1 MSKKTIRVALI
12 GQPNVGKSHLVNS
25 ITGATLHVGNFSGV
39 TVEKK
44 EVIFERDGYEITI
57 TDLPGTYSLNAY
69 SPDEQVT
76 KDYILKESFD
86 LILNVV
92 DANSLQ
98 RNLGLTLQLLD
109 MNKKTIIAVNMI
121 DEVEKNGGSIDNEE
135 ISKMLGVPVMLVSAK
150 EKRGIDELIKKIL
163 EMYEFGNGTNRLS
176 YDQHIEEALSAMSES
191 LSKDQDLKPFA
202 RFISVRLLENDKE
215 LYKTVHDKPVF
226 LEFHD
231 VFTKESE
238 NLRTLAGE
246 DDTMA
251 VIVSARISIAKWI
264 CQKTVKAKHKDS
276 ITEKIDNILIHRMVG
291 LPIFLALMWLLFQ
304 MTFTLG
310 EYPMGLIE
318 DGFAFLAEQS
328 AALIP
333 EGVFNKAMSEG
344 VIPSVGAII
353 SFLPNILILFL
364 GINLLEQTGY
374 MARAAFL
381 LDGILKKFGLHGKAF
396 IPMVTGFGCS
406 IPAYLGARTL
416 KNPKDKLIT
425 MLVIGF
431 FSCSARLPVYVL
443 FISAFFEPENAGN
456 ILFAIYITG
465 AVMALMAA
473 KILRLALFKGE
484 AEPFVMEMPKYRF
497 PSVKGILRDLKIKAM
512 IFIKKAGLF
521 IGTASMVIW
530 FLGAYPANEQIDE
543 AYAPKIEA
551 AITEDAKKELQL
563 AMGEEKL
570 ENSYIGIIGKSIE
583 PIFAPL
589 GFDWKMSVATVTA
602 LAAKEVAV
610 GTLATLNAVEA
621 GDDEPSES
629 LVEKVRKTI
638 DIKAGLAFIVIVMI
652 YSPCLAAMGTF
663 FAEVREAKWRAFYLI
678 YPNVTAWLAAFG
690 VYNIMALLGF

>member
-1 MSKKTIRVALI
+1 MKKTIKVALV

-25 ITGATLHVGNFSGV
+25 ISGASLHVGNFSGV

-44 EVIFERDGYEITI
+44 EVRFERDGYEII
-57 TDLPGTYSLNAY
+57 IIDLPGTYSLNSY

-76 KDYILKESFD
+76 KDYLLKANYD
-86 LILNVV
+86 IIVNTV

-98 RNLGLTLQLLD
+98 RNLSLTLQILD
-109 MNKKTIIAVNMI
+109 IGKKTILAVNMI
-121 DEVEKNGGSIDNEE
+121 DEVEKNGGKIDNEQ
-135 ISKMLGVPVMLVSAK
+135 ISQMLGIPAMLVSAK

-163 EMYEFGNGTNRLS
+163 EMYEFGKAENRLT
-176 YDQHIEEALSAMSES
+176 YDQNIEEAISKLSES
-191 LSKDQDLKPFA
+191 LSHDPDLKPYA
-202 RFISVRLLENDKE
+202 RFSAIRLLENDKE
-215 LYKTVHDKPVF
+215 MYKIVHDKPVF

-246 DDTMA
+246 DDTPT
-251 VIVSARISIAKWI
+251 VIANARISIAKWI
-264 CQKTVKAKHKDS
+264 CQRALIVKHKETL
-276 ITEKIDNILIHRMVG
+276 TEKLDKVLIHRLIG

-304 MTFTLG
+304 MTFTIG
-310 EYPMGLIE
+310 KYPMGFIE
-318 DGFAFLAEQS
+318 NIFTFASEQLA
-328 AALIP
+328 AALP
-333 EGVFNKAMSEG
+333 KGVLNSSLSEG
-344 VIPSVGAII
+344 VIPSIGAIM

-406 IPAYLGARTL
+406 IPAYMAARTL

-443 FISAFFEPENAGN
+443 FISAFFAPEQAGN
-456 ILFAIYITG
+456 ILFVIYITG
-465 AVMALMAA
+465 AILAMIAA
-473 KILRLALFKGE
+473 KVLRLVLFKGE

-497 PSVKGILRDLKIKAM
+497 PSIKGILRDLRIKAM
-512 IFIKKAGLF
+512 IFIKKAGFF
-521 IGTASMVIW
+521 IGTASMLIW
-530 FLGAYPANEQIDE
+530 FLGAYPKNKAIDE
-543 AYAPKIEA
+543 AYNPKIEA
-551 AITEDAKKELQL
+551 ATTAESKKTLELAL
-563 AMGEEKL
+563 AEEKL
-570 ENSYIGIIGKSIE
+570 ENSYIGVMGKTIE

-589 GFDWKMSVATVTA
+589 GFDWKMSVATITA

-610 GTLATLNAVEA
+610 GTLAILNAVES
-621 GDDEPSES
+621 GDNKLSES
-629 LVEKVRKTI
+629 LVVKIRKSI
-638 DIKAGLAFIVIVMI
+638 NIKAGIAFIVIIMI

-663 FAEVREAKWRAFYLI
+663 FSEVRETKWRLFYLI
-678 YPNVTAWLAAFG
+678 YPNITAWLAAFA

>member
-1 MSKKTIRVALI
+1 MKKQIKVALV

-25 ITGATLHVGNFSGV
+25 ISGASLHVGNFTGV

-44 EVIFERDGYEITI
+44 EVRFEREGYEIII
-57 TDLPGTYSLNAY
+57 TDLPGTYSLNSY

-76 KDYILKESFD
+76 KDYLLKETYD
-86 LILNVV
+86 IVVNVL
-92 DANSLQ
+92 DANALQ
-98 RNLGLTLQLLD
+98 RNLSLTLQLLD
-109 MNKKTIIAVNMI
+109 MNKKTILAINMI
-121 DEVEKNGGSIDNEE
+121 DEVEKNGGKIDNEE
-135 ISKMLGVPVMLVSAK
+135 ISQMLGVPAMLVSAK
-150 EKRGIDELIKKIL
+150 EKRGVDELVKKIL
-163 EMYEFGNGTNRLS
+163 EMYEFGKAENRLS
-176 YDQHIEEALSAMSES
+176 YDQNIDNAVTTLANS
-191 LSKDQDLKPFA
+191 LSKDADLRAYAKFA
-202 RFISVRLLENDKE
+202 AIRLLENDKE
-215 LYKTVHDKPVF
+215 MYRLVHDKPVF

-246 DDTMA
+246 DDTPTVMA
-251 VIVSARISIAKWI
+251 NAKISIAKWI
-264 CQKTVKAKHKDS
+264 CQRAVVAKYKETL
-276 ITEKIDNILIHRMVG
+276 TEQIDKVLIHRVFG

-304 MTFTLG
+304 ATFTLG

-318 DGFAFLAEQS
+318 EAFAFLSEQTA
-328 AALIP
+328 AALP
-333 EGVFNKAMSEG
+333 EGTFGSAMSEG
-344 VIPSVGAII
+344 VIPSVGAIMG
-353 SFLPNILILFL
+353 FLPNILILFL

-381 LDGILKKFGLHGKAF
+381 LDGVLKKFGLHGKAF

-406 IPAYLGARTL
+406 IPAYLAARTL

-443 FISAFFEPENAGN
+443 FISAFFAPEQAGN
-456 ILFAIYITG
+456 ILFAIYIMG
-465 AVMALMAA
+465 ALLAMIAA
-473 KILRLALFKGE
+473 KVLRLVLFKGE

-497 PSVKGILRDLKIKAM
+497 PSVKGVLRDLKIKAM

-678 YPNVTAWLAAFG
+678 YPNVTAWIAAFG
-690 VYNIMALLGF
+690 VYNILALFGF

>member
-1 MSKKTIRVALI
+1 MKKQIKVALV

-25 ITGATLHVGNFSGV
+25 ISGASLHVGNFSGV

-44 EVIFERDGYEITI
+44 EVRFERGGYEIII
-57 TDLPGTYSLNAY
+57 TDLPGTYSLNSY

-76 KDYILKESFD
+76 KEFLLKESYD
-86 LILNVV
+86 IIINAI
-92 DANSLQ
+92 DANAMQ
-98 RNLGLTLQLLD
+98 RNLSLTLQILD
-109 MNKKTIIAVNMI
+109 MGKKTILAVNMI
-121 DEVEKNGGSIDNEE
+121 DEVEKNGGKIDNEE

-150 EKRGIDELIKKIL
+150 EKRGIDELIQKIL
-163 EMYEFGNGTNRLS
+163 EMHEFGKEGNRLS
-176 YDQHIEEALSAMSES
+176 YDQNIEEAITKLSDS
-191 LSKDQDLKPFA
+191 LSRDQDLKPYA
-202 RFISVRLLENDKE
+202 RFGAIRLLENDKE
-215 LYKTVHDKPVF
+215 MYKIVHDKPVF

-246 DDTMA
+246 DDTPT
-251 VIVSARISIAKWI
+251 VIANARISIAKWI
-264 CQKTVKAKHKDS
+264 CQRALITKHKETL
-276 ITEKIDNILIHRMVG
+276 TEKIDRVLIHRVVG
-291 LPIFLALMWLLFQ
+291 LPIFLVFMWLLFQ

-310 EYPMGLIE
+310 EYPMGIIE
-318 DGFAFLAEQS
+318 EAFTILAEQT
-328 AALIP
+328 AIVLP
-333 EGVFNKAMSEG
+333 EGSFNSAMVEG
-344 VIPSVGAII
+344 VIPSVGAIM

-406 IPAYLGARTL
+406 IPAYMAARTL

-443 FISAFFEPENAGN
+443 FISAFFAPEQAGN
-456 ILFAIYITG
+456 ILFAIYIAG
-465 AVMALMAA
+465 AVMAMIAA
-473 KILRLALFKGE
+473 KVLRLALFKGE

-497 PSVKGILRDLKIKAM
+497 PSVKGILRDLKIKAL

-521 IGTASMVIW
+521 IGTASMAIW

-543 AYAPKIEA
+543 AYAPRIEA
-551 AITEDAKKELQL
+551 AVDEASKKELEL
-563 AMGEEKL
+563 ALAEEKL
-570 ENSYIGIIGKSIE
+570 EKSYIGVMGKTIE

-589 GFDWKMSVATVTA
+589 GFDWKMSVATITA

-629 LVEKVRKTI
+629 LVEKVRRTI
-638 DIKAGLAFIVIVMI
+638 DIKAGIAFIILVMI
-652 YSPCLAAMGTF
+652 YSPCLAAIGTF
-663 FAEVREAKWRAFYLI
+663 FSEVRETKWRVFYVI
-678 YPNVTAWLAAFG
+678 YPNVLAWLTAFAA
-690 VYNIMALLGF
+690 YNIMAMFGL

>member
-1 MSKKTIRVALI
+1 L
-12 GQPNVGKSHLVNS
+12 
-25 ITGATLHVGNFSGV
+25 
-39 TVEKK
+39 
-44 EVIFERDGYEITI
+44 
-57 TDLPGTYSLNAY
+57 
-69 SPDEQVT
+69 
-76 KDYILKESFD
+76 
-86 LILNVV
+86 
-92 DANSLQ
+92 
-98 RNLGLTLQLLD
+98 
-109 MNKKTIIAVNMI
+109 
-121 DEVEKNGGSIDNEE
+121 
-135 ISKMLGVPVMLVSAK
+135 
-150 EKRGIDELIKKIL
+150 
-163 EMYEFGNGTNRLS
+163 
-176 YDQHIEEALSAMSES
+176 
-191 LSKDQDLKPFA
+191 
-202 RFISVRLLENDKE
+202 
-215 LYKTVHDKPVF
+215 
-226 LEFHD
+226 
-231 VFTKESE
+231 
-238 NLRTLAGE
+238 
-246 DDTMA
+246 
-251 VIVSARISIAKWI
+251 
-264 CQKTVKAKHKDS
+264 
-276 ITEKIDNILIHRMVG
+276 
-291 LPIFLALMWLLFQ
+291 
-304 MTFTLG
+304 
-310 EYPMGLIE
+310 
-318 DGFAFLAEQS
+318 
-328 AALIP
+328 
-333 EGVFNKAMSEG
+333 
-344 VIPSVGAII
+344 
-353 SFLPNILILFL
+353 
-364 GINLLEQTGY
+364 
-374 MARAAFL
+374 
-381 LDGILKKFGLHGKAF
+381 
-396 IPMVTGFGCS
+396 VTGFGCS

>member
-1 MSKKTIRVALI
+1 
-12 GQPNVGKSHLVNS
+12 
-25 ITGATLHVGNFSGV
+25 
-39 TVEKK
+39 
-44 EVIFERDGYEITI
+44 
-57 TDLPGTYSLNAY
+57 
-69 SPDEQVT
+69 
-76 KDYILKESFD
+76 
-86 LILNVV
+86 
-92 DANSLQ
+92 
-98 RNLGLTLQLLD
+98 
-109 MNKKTIIAVNMI
+109 
-121 DEVEKNGGSIDNEE
+121 
-135 ISKMLGVPVMLVSAK
+135 
-150 EKRGIDELIKKIL
+150 
-163 EMYEFGNGTNRLS
+163 
-176 YDQHIEEALSAMSES
+176 MSES

>member
-1 MSKKTIRVALI
+1 MKKQIKVALV

-25 ITGATLHVGNFSGV
+25 ISGASLHVGNFSGV

-44 EVIFERDGYEITI
+44 EVRFERDGYEIII
-57 TDLPGTYSLNAY
+57 TDLPGTYSLNSY

-76 KDYILKESFD
+76 KEFLLKESYD
-86 LILNVV
+86 IIINAV
-92 DANSLQ
+92 DANALQ
-98 RNLGLTLQLLD
+98 RNLSLTLQILD
-109 MNKKTIIAVNMI
+109 MGKKTILAINMI
-121 DEVEKNGGSIDNEE
+121 DEVEKNGGRIDNEE
-135 ISKMLGVPVMLVSAK
+135 ISKMLGIPAMLVSAK
-150 EKRGIDELIKKIL
+150 EKRGVDELIKKIL
-163 EMYEFGNGTNRLS
+163 EMHEFGKAENRLY
-176 YDQHIEEALSAMSES
+176 YDQNIEEALTKLSES
-191 LSKDQDLKPFA
+191 LSRDADLKPYA
-202 RFISVRLLENDKE
+202 RFSAIRLLENDKE
-215 LYKTVHDKPVF
+215 MYKIVHDKPVF

-246 DDTMA
+246 DDTPS
-251 VIVSARISIAKWI
+251 VIANARISIAKWI
-264 CQKTVKAKHKDS
+264 CQRSVIAKHKETL
-276 ITEKIDNILIHRMVG
+276 TEKIDRVLIHRLFG

-310 EYPMGLIE
+310 EYPMGIIE
-318 DGFAFLAEQS
+318 EAFTFLSEQTAASLPQGTFNS
-328 AALIP
+328 AI
-333 EGVFNKAMSEG
+333 SEG
-344 VIPSVGAII
+344 VIPSVGAIMG
-353 SFLPNILILFL
+353 FLPNILILFL

-406 IPAYLGARTL
+406 IPAYMAARTL

-443 FISAFFEPENAGN
+443 FISAFFAPEHSGN
-456 ILFAIYITG
+456 ILFAIYISG
-465 AVMALMAA
+465 AIMAMIAA

-497 PSVKGILRDLKIKAM
+497 PSIKGVLRDLKIKAM

-543 AYAPKIEA
+543 AYTPRIEA
-551 AITEDAKKELQL
+551 AATDDAKKALELSK
-563 AMGEEKL
+563 AEEKL
-570 ENSYIGIIGKSIE
+570 ENSYIGTMGKTIE

-589 GFDWKMSVATVTA
+589 GFDWKMSVATITA

-610 GTLATLNAVEA
+610 GTLATLNAVES
-621 GDDEPSES
+621 GGDEPSES
-629 LVEKVRKTI
+629 LVEKVRRTI
-638 DIKAGLAFIVIVMI
+638 DIKAGIAFIVLVMI

-663 FAEVREAKWRAFYLI
+663 FSEVRETKWRVFYVV
-678 YPNVTAWLAAFG
+678 YPNVLAWLMAFAA
-690 VYNIMALLGF
+690 YNILAVLGV

>member
-1 MSKKTIRVALI
+1 MKKQIKVALV

-25 ITGATLHVGNFSGV
+25 ISGASLHVGNFSGV

-44 EVIFERDGYEITI
+44 EVIFERDGYEIII
-57 TDLPGTYSLNAY
+57 TDLPGTYSLNSY

-76 KDYILKESFD
+76 KEFLLKESYD
-86 LILNVV
+86 IIVNAI
-92 DANSLQ
+92 DANALQ
-98 RNLGLTLQLLD
+98 RNLSLTLQILD
-109 MNKKTIIAVNMI
+109 MGKKTILAVNMI
-121 DEVEKNGGSIDNEE
+121 DEVEKNGGRIDNEE
-135 ISKMLGVPVMLVSAK
+135 ISKMLGIPAMLVSAK
-150 EKRGIDELIKKIL
+150 EKRGIDELIQKIL
-163 EMYEFGNGTNRLS
+163 EMHEFGKAENRLT
-176 YDQHIEEALSAMSES
+176 YDQNIEEALTKLSDS
-191 LSKDQDLKPFA
+191 LSVDSDLKAYA
-202 RFISVRLLENDKE
+202 RFIAIRLLENDKE
-215 LYKTVHDKPVF
+215 IYRIVHDKPVF
-226 LEFHD
+226 LDFHD

-246 DDTMA
+246 DDTPS
-251 VIVSARISIAKWI
+251 VIANARISIAKWI
-264 CQKTVKAKHKDS
+264 CKRAVIVRHKES
-276 ITEKIDNILIHRMVG
+276 LTEKIDRVLIHRIFG

-304 MTFTLG
+304 MTFTIG
-310 EYPMGLIE
+310 EYPMGFIE
-318 DGFAFLAEQS
+318 NVFTFLSEQTA
-328 AALIP
+328 AALP
-333 EGVFNKAMSEG
+333 SGVLNSSISEG
-344 VIPSVGAII
+344 VIPSIGAIM

-406 IPAYLGARTL
+406 IPAYLAARTL

-443 FISAFFEPENAGN
+443 FISAFFPANLAGN
-456 ILFAIYITG
+456 ILFTIYIVG
-465 AVMALMAA
+465 ALLAMIAA
-473 KILRLALFKGE
+473 KVLRLALFKGE

-497 PSVKGILRDLKIKAM
+497 PSIKGVIRDLRIKAM

-521 IGTASMVIW
+521 IGTASMAIW

-543 AYAPKIEA
+543 AYAARIETA
-551 AITEDAKKELQL
+551 TTVDAKKAFELSK
-563 AMGEEKL
+563 AEEKL
-570 ENSYIGIIGKSIE
+570 EYSYIGIIGKTIE
-583 PIFAPL
+583 PVFAPL

-621 GDDEPSES
+621 GKDGPSQS

-638 DIKAGLAFIVIVMI
+638 DIKAGIAFIVLVMI

-663 FAEVREAKWRAFYLI
+663 FSEVKETKWRVFYVV
-678 YPNVTAWLAAFG
+678 YPNVTAWLAAFS
-690 VYNIMALLGF
+690 VYNIMAMFGF

>member
-39 TVEKK
+39 TVEK
-44 EVIFERDGYEITI
+44 IFFFKQKTAYEITI

-276 ITEKIDNILIHRMVG
+276 ITEKIDNILIHRKIG
-291 LPIFLALMWLLFQ
+291 
-304 MTFTLG
+304 
-310 EYPMGLIE
+310 
-318 DGFAFLAEQS
+318 
-328 AALIP
+328 
-333 EGVFNKAMSEG
+333 
-344 VIPSVGAII
+344 
-353 SFLPNILILFL
+353 
-364 GINLLEQTGY
+364 
-374 MARAAFL
+374 RA
-381 LDGILKKFGLHGKAF
+381 H
-396 IPMVTGFGCS
+396 V
-406 IPAYLGARTL
+406 
-416 KNPKDKLIT
+416 
-425 MLVIGF
+425 
-431 FSCSARLPVYVL
+431 
-443 FISAFFEPENAGN
+443 
-456 ILFAIYITG
+456 
-465 AVMALMAA
+465 
-473 KILRLALFKGE
+473 
-484 AEPFVMEMPKYRF
+484 
-497 PSVKGILRDLKIKAM
+497 
-512 IFIKKAGLF
+512 
-521 IGTASMVIW
+521 
-530 FLGAYPANEQIDE
+530 
-543 AYAPKIEA
+543 
-551 AITEDAKKELQL
+551 
-563 AMGEEKL
+563 
-570 ENSYIGIIGKSIE
+570 
-583 PIFAPL
+583 
-589 GFDWKMSVATVTA
+589 
-602 LAAKEVAV
+602 
-610 GTLATLNAVEA
+610 
-621 GDDEPSES
+621 
-629 LVEKVRKTI
+629 
-638 DIKAGLAFIVIVMI
+638 
-652 YSPCLAAMGTF
+652 
-663 FAEVREAKWRAFYLI
+663 
-678 YPNVTAWLAAFG
+678 
-690 VYNIMALLGF
+690 

>member
-1 MSKKTIRVALI
+1 MSKKTIKVALV

-44 EVIFERDGYEITI
+44 EVTFERDGYKIII
-57 TDLPGTYSLNAY
+57 TDLPGTYSLNSY

-76 KDYILKESFD
+76 KDFLLKETYD
-86 LILNVV
+86 LVVNVL
-92 DANSLQ
+92 DANAIQ
-98 RNLGLTLQLLD
+98 RNLSLTLQLLD
-109 MNKKTIIAVNMI
+109 MGKKTILAINMI
-121 DEVEKNGGSIDNEE
+121 DEVEKNGGKIDNEE
-135 ISKMLGVPVMLVSAK
+135 ISNMLGAPALLVSAK

-163 EMYEFGNGTNRLS
+163 EMYEFGKADNRLS
-176 YDQHIEEALSAMSES
+176 YDQHIDEAISKLAQS
-191 LSKDQDLKPFA
+191 LSKDKDLAPYAKFTA
-202 RFISVRLLENDKE
+202 IRLLENDKE
-215 LYKTVHDKPVF
+215 MYKIVHDKPVF

-231 VFTKESE
+231 IFTKESE

-246 DDTMA
+246 DDTPA
-251 VIVSARISIAKWI
+251 VMVNAKISIAKWI
-264 CQKTVKAKHKDS
+264 CQRAVKAKHKETL
-276 ITEKIDNILIHRMVG
+276 TEQVDKILIHRIAG

-318 DGFAFLAEQS
+318 EFFTFLSEQS
-328 AALIP
+328 AVILP
-333 EGVFNKAMSEG
+333 EGTLNKAVSEG
-344 VIPSVGAII
+344 FFPSVGAIMG
-353 SFLPNILILFL
+353 FLPNILILFL

-381 LDGILKKFGLHGKAF
+381 MDGILKKFGLHGKAF
-396 IPMVTGFGCS
+396 IPMITGFGCS
-406 IPAYLGARTL
+406 IPAYMAARTL

-443 FISAFFEPENAGN
+443 FLGAFFAPEQAGN
-456 ILFAIYITG
+456 ILFGIYIGG
-465 AVMALMAA
+465 AILAMVAA
-473 KILRLALFKGE
+473 KVLRLALFKGE

-497 PSVKGILRDLKIKAM
+497 PSIKGILRDLKIKAM

-521 IGTASMVIW
+521 IGTAAMVLW

-551 AITEDAKKELQL
+551 ATTEEAKKELEL
-563 AMGEEKL
+563 AKNEEKL
-570 ENSYIGIIGKSIE
+570 ENSYIGTIGKTIE

-629 LVEKVRKTI
+629 LVEKIRKTV
-638 DIKAGLAFIVIVMI
+638 DIKTGIAFIVLMMI

-663 FAEVREAKWRAFYLI
+663 FAEVKEAKWRAFYLI

-690 VYNIMALLGF
+690 VYNILALLGL

>member
-1 MSKKTIRVALI
+1 MKTIKVALV

-25 ITGATLHVGNFSGV
+25 ISGASLHVGNFSGV

-44 EVIFERDGYEITI
+44 EVKFERDGYEIII
-57 TDLPGTYSLNAY
+57 TDLPGLYSLNSY

-76 KDYILKESFD
+76 KNYLLKESYD
-86 LILNVV
+86 LIVNVV
-92 DANSLQ
+92 DANALQ
-98 RNLGLTLQLLD
+98 RNLALTLQLLD
-109 MNKKTIIAVNMI
+109 MGKKTILAVNMI
-121 DEVEKNGGSIDNEE
+121 DEVEKNGGKIDNEE
-135 ISKMLGVPVMLVSAK
+135 ISNMLGIPVLLVSAK
-150 EKRGIDELIKKIL
+150 EKRGIEPLIKKIL
-163 EMYEFGNGTNRLS
+163 EMYEFGKGYNRLS
-176 YDQHIEEALSAMSES
+176 YDGHIEEAISTLGAS
-191 LSKDQDLKPFA
+191 LSKDADLKPYA
-202 RFISVRLLENDKE
+202 RFAAIRLLENDKE
-215 LYKTVHDKPVF
+215 MYKIVHDKPVF

-246 DDTMA
+246 DDTPSVMA
-251 VIVSARISIAKWI
+251 AARVSTAKWI
-264 CQKTVKAKHKDS
+264 CQRAVLVKHKES
-276 ITEKIDNILIHRMVG
+276 LTEKLDNILIHRLFG
-291 LPIFLALMWLLFQ
+291 LPIFLFFMWMLFQ

-310 EYPMGLIE
+310 EYPMKLIE
-318 DGFAFLAEQS
+318 NGFGILSEQS
-328 AALIP
+328 AALLP
-333 EGVFNKAMSEG
+333 KGVFNDALSQG

-353 SFLPNILILFL
+353 GFLPNILILFL

-406 IPAYLGARTL
+406 IPAYLAARTL

-443 FISAFFEPENAGN
+443 FLSAFFAPEHAGN
-456 ILFAIYITG
+456 ILFVIYITG
-465 AVMALMAA
+465 AALAMIAA
-473 KILRLALFKGE
+473 KVLRLALFKGE

-497 PSVKGILRDLKIKAM
+497 PSLKGILRDLRIKAM
-512 IFIKKAGLF
+512 IFVRKAGLF
-521 IGTASMVIW
+521 IGTASMAIW
-530 FLGAYPANEQIDE
+530 FLGAYPANEQID
-543 AYAPKIEA
+543 AKYAPRIEA
-551 AITEDAKKELQL
+551 ATNETAKKDLEL
-563 AMGEEKL
+563 AVAEEKL
-570 ENSYIGIIGKSIE
+570 EHSYIGLVGKTIE

-621 GDDEPSES
+621 GKEEPSNG
-629 LVEKVRKTI
+629 LVEKIRKTI
-638 DIKAGLAFIVIVMI
+638 DFKAGIAFIVIIMI

-663 FAEVREAKWRAFYLI
+663 FAEVKEAKWRAFYLV

-690 VYNIMALLGF
+690 VYKILAGLGF

>member
-1 MSKKTIRVALI
+1 MSKQIKVALV

-25 ITGATLHVGNFSGV
+25 ISGAHLHVGNFTGV

-44 EVIFERDGYEITI
+44 EVKFERDGYEIII
-57 TDLPGTYSLNAY
+57 TDLPGTYSLNSY

-76 KDYILKESFD
+76 KDFLFKETYD
-86 LILNVV
+86 IVVNVL
-92 DANSLQ
+92 DANALQ
-98 RNLGLTLQLLD
+98 RNLSLTLQLLD
-109 MNKKTIIAVNMI
+109 MGKKTILAINMI
-121 DEVEKNGGSIDNEE
+121 DEVEKNGGKIDNEE
-135 ISKMLGVPVMLVSAK
+135 ISKMLGVPALLVSAK
-150 EKRGIDELIKKIL
+150 EKRGVDELIKKIL
-163 EMYEFGNGTNRLS
+163 EMYEFGKNENRLT
-176 YDQHIEEALSAMSES
+176 YDQNIDEAITELSNS
-191 LSKDQDLKPFA
+191 LAKDSDLKPYAKFA
-202 RFISVRLLENDKE
+202 AIRLLENDKE
-215 LYKTVHDKPVF
+215 MYRIVHDKPVF

-231 VFTKESE
+231 VFTKTSE

-246 DDTMA
+246 DDTPTVMA
-251 VIVSARISIAKWI
+251 NAKISIAKWI
-264 CQKTVKAKHKDS
+264 CQRAVIAKHKETL
-276 ITEKIDNILIHRMVG
+276 TERIDKVLIHRLLG

-304 MTFTLG
+304 ATFTLG

-318 DGFAFLAEQS
+318 EAFTFLSEQTA
-328 AALIP
+328 AALP
-333 EGVFNKAMSEG
+333 EGTFNSAMSEG
-344 VIPSVGAII
+344 VIPSIGAIMG
-353 SFLPNILILFL
+353 FLPNILILFL

-406 IPAYLGARTL
+406 IPAYLAARTL

-443 FISAFFEPENAGN
+443 FISAFFAPEQAGN
-456 ILFAIYITG
+456 ILFGIYIGG
-465 AVMALMAA
+465 AVLAMIAA

-497 PSVKGILRDLKIKAM
+497 PSIKGVLRDLKIKAM

-521 IGTASMVIW
+521 IGTASMAIW

-543 AYAPKIEA
+543 AYAPRIEA
-551 AITEDAKKELQL
+551 AVDEAAKKELEL
-563 AMGEEKL
+563 ALAEEKL
-570 ENSYIGIIGKSIE
+570 ENSYIGTVGKAIE
-583 PIFAPL
+583 PIFSPL

-629 LVEKVRKTI
+629 LVEKIRKSI
-638 DIKAGLAFIVIVMI
+638 DIKAGLAFIVLVMI
-652 YSPCLAAMGTF
+652 YSPCLAAIGTF
-663 FAEVREAKWRAFYLI
+663 FAEVRETKWRIFYLV
-678 YPNVTAWLAAFG
+678 YPNVTAWLAAFS
-690 VYNIMALLGF
+690 VYNIAAIFGL

>member
-1 MSKKTIRVALI
+1 MKKQIKVALV

-25 ITGATLHVGNFSGV
+25 ISGASLHVGNFSGV

-44 EVIFERDGYEITI
+44 EVRFERGGYEIII
-57 TDLPGTYSLNAY
+57 TDLPGTYSLNSY

-76 KDYILKESFD
+76 KEFLLKESYD
-86 LILNVV
+86 IIINAI
-92 DANSLQ
+92 DANAMQ
-98 RNLGLTLQLLD
+98 RNLSLTLQILD
-109 MNKKTIIAVNMI
+109 MGKKTILAVNMI
-121 DEVEKNGGSIDNEE
+121 DEVEKNGGKIDNEE

-150 EKRGIDELIKKIL
+150 EKRGIDELIQKIL
-163 EMYEFGNGTNRLS
+163 EMHEFGKEGNRLS
-176 YDQHIEEALSAMSES
+176 YDQNIEEAITKLSDS
-191 LSKDQDLKPFA
+191 LSRDQDLKPYA
-202 RFISVRLLENDKE
+202 RFGAIRLLENDKE
-215 LYKTVHDKPVF
+215 MYKIVHDKPVF

-246 DDTMA
+246 DDTPT
-251 VIVSARISIAKWI
+251 VIANARISIAKWI
-264 CQKTVKAKHKDS
+264 CQRALITKHKETL
-276 ITEKIDNILIHRMVG
+276 TEKIDRVLIHRVVG
-291 LPIFLALMWLLFQ
+291 LPIFLVFMWLLFQ

-310 EYPMGLIE
+310 EYPMGIIE
-318 DGFAFLAEQS
+318 EAFTVLSEQT
-328 AALIP
+328 AVMLP
-333 EGVFNKAMSEG
+333 EGSFNSAMVEG
-344 VIPSVGAII
+344 VIPSVGAIM

-406 IPAYLGARTL
+406 IPAYMAARTL

-443 FISAFFEPENAGN
+443 FISAFFAPEQAGN
-456 ILFAIYITG
+456 ILFAIYIAG
-465 AVMALMAA
+465 AVMAMIAA
-473 KILRLALFKGE
+473 KVLRLALFKGE

-497 PSVKGILRDLKIKAM
+497 PSVKGILRDLKIKAL

-521 IGTASMVIW
+521 IGTASMAIW

-543 AYAPKIEA
+543 AYAPRIEA
-551 AITEDAKKELQL
+551 AVDEASKKELEL
-563 AMGEEKL
+563 ALAEEKL
-570 ENSYIGIIGKSIE
+570 EKSYIGVMGKTIE

-589 GFDWKMSVATVTA
+589 GFDWKMSVATITA

-629 LVEKVRKTI
+629 LVEKVRRTI
-638 DIKAGLAFIVIVMI
+638 DIKAGIAFIILVMI
-652 YSPCLAAMGTF
+652 YSPCLAAIGTF
-663 FAEVREAKWRAFYLI
+663 FSEVRETKWRVFYVI
-678 YPNVTAWLAAFG
+678 YPNVLAWLTAFAA
-690 VYNIMALLGF
+690 YNIMAMFGL

>member
-1 MSKKTIRVALI
+1 MKKQIKVALV

-25 ITGATLHVGNFSGV
+25 ISGASLHVGNFTGV

-44 EVIFERDGYEITI
+44 EVRFEREGYEIII
-57 TDLPGTYSLNAY
+57 TDLPGTYSLNSY

-76 KDYILKESFD
+76 KDYLLKETYD
-86 LILNVV
+86 IVVNVL
-92 DANSLQ
+92 DANALQ
-98 RNLGLTLQLLD
+98 RNLSLTLQLLD
-109 MNKKTIIAVNMI
+109 MNKKTILAINMI
-121 DEVEKNGGSIDNEE
+121 DEVEKNGGKIDNEE
-135 ISKMLGVPVMLVSAK
+135 ISQMLGVPAMLVSAK
-150 EKRGIDELIKKIL
+150 EKRGVDELVKKIL
-163 EMYEFGNGTNRLS
+163 EMYEFGKAENRLS
-176 YDQHIEEALSAMSES
+176 YDQNIDNAVTTLANS
-191 LSKDQDLKPFA
+191 LSKDADLRAYAKFA
-202 RFISVRLLENDKE
+202 AIRLLENDKE
-215 LYKTVHDKPVF
+215 MYRLVHDKPVF

-246 DDTMA
+246 DDTPTVMA
-251 VIVSARISIAKWI
+251 NAKISIAKWI
-264 CQKTVKAKHKDS
+264 CQRAVVAKYKETL
-276 ITEKIDNILIHRMVG
+276 TEQIDKVLIHRVFG

-304 MTFTLG
+304 ATFTLG

-318 DGFAFLAEQS
+318 EAFAFLSEQTA
-328 AALIP
+328 AALP
-333 EGVFNKAMSEG
+333 EGTFGSAMSEG
-344 VIPSVGAII
+344 VIPSVGAIMG
-353 SFLPNILILFL
+353 FLPNILILFL

-381 LDGILKKFGLHGKAF
+381 LDGVLKKFGLHGKAF

-406 IPAYLGARTL
+406 IPAYLAARTL

-443 FISAFFEPENAGN
+443 FISAFFAPEQAGN
-456 ILFAIYITG
+456 ILFAIYIMG
-465 AVMALMAA
+465 ALLAMIAA
-473 KILRLALFKGE
+473 KVLRLVLFKGE

-497 PSVKGILRDLKIKAM
+497 PSVKGVLRDLKIKAM